1 MKKIFWMASLS
12 LLACVKPTPTEPPI
26 EASDFQLVSYYQ
38 NSISRTWQ
46 AQHVSLL
53 KDTMTLTKTTMK
65 EAERTIVAQELS
77 VPLHRGTWL
86 GKKIEVEQKDL
97 TLTGNIFSYHEPS
110 GIMTLEEEVYIRQPR
125 TLIYAQKLL
134 YDSRTHVMD
143 IDDVAGTLS

>member
-77 VPLHRGTWL
+77 VPSIEAHGWGRRSKLNKRSHPHRKHL
-86 GKKIEVEQKDL
+86 
-97 TLTGNIFSYHEPS
+97 
-110 GIMTLEEEVYIRQPR
+110 
-125 TLIYAQKLL
+125 
-134 YDSRTHVMD
+134 
-143 IDDVAGTLS
+143 